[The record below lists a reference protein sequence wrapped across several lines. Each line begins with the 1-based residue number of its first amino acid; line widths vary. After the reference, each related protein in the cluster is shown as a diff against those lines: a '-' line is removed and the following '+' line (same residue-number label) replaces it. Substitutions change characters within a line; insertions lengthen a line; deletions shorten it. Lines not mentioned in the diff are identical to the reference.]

1 MQMSVSGSMN
11 TSHFTEKTI
20 LRPVNDTIANRKRD
34 LLHLDMLNSG
44 VYHARRGMLN
54 LSLPMI
60 EEDLDYAIGC
70 FEEFLDSRAGILA
83 AD

>member
-1 MQMSVSGSMN
+1 
-11 TSHFTEKTI
+11 
-20 LRPVNDTIANRKRD
+20 
-34 LLHLDMLNSG
+34 MLNSG

-54 LSLPMI
+54 LSLPMV

-70 FEEFLDSRAGILA
+70 FEEFLDSRAGILS